1 MAKLISIASGKGG
14 VGKSFCSSS
23 LAISLNAAGH
33 KVLLVDADLGG
44 ANLHNFVGLKVP
56 GVGLYNYIRERSEL
70 SDVIVRSPAGV
81 DFIGGSG
88 DVLGMAHITKFEKI
102 KILTGLKNED
112 YEYVI
117 LDLGAGTSFNMVDM
131 FNVAD
136 IKIVVMSGE
145 PTSIENAYGFL
156 KVAIYRHIERF
167 LSKRWDFAEIN
178 KKLRSKSM
186 NFPSVQSIIDAA
198 AAVDKAAA
206 AAIKSFVSAF
216 RPGMILNQVKFKR
229 ELNVFYGFEN
239 VVNKYLSITIEK
251 LGFLPYDEKVSECIK
266 LLKPYYV
273 RFPDSE
279 TVGCVDDIRDQM
291 IAKLQ
296 GSGNE

>member
-1 MAKLISIASGKGG
+1 MSKLISIASGKGG

-23 LAISLNAAGH
+23 LALSLSAAGYRT
-33 KVLLVDADLGG
+33 LLVDADLGG

-56 GVGLYNYIRERSEL
+56 GIGLYNFIRERSEL
-70 SDVIVRSPAGV
+70 KDVIVKSPAGV

-102 KILTGLKNED
+102 KILTNIQELD
-112 YEYVI
+112 YDYTI
-117 LDLGAGTSFNMVDM
+117 LDLGAGTSFNMVDL

-167 LSKRWDFAEIN
+167 LSKRWDFEDIN

-186 NFPSVQSIIDAA
+186 NFPNVESIIEATAQIDKDIAA
-198 AAVDKAAA
+198 TITTFVAAFK
-206 AAIKSFVSAF
+206 
-216 RPGMILNQVKFKR
+216 PGMILN
-229 ELNVFYGFEN
+229 
-239 VVNKYLSITIEK
+239 LSLIHI
-251 LGFLPYDEKVSECIK
+251 
-266 LLKPYYV
+266 
-273 RFPDSE
+273 
-279 TVGCVDDIRDQM
+279 
-291 IAKLQ
+291 
-296 GSGNE
+296 

>member
-1 MAKLISIASGKGG
+1 MSKLISIASGKGG

-23 LAISLNAAGH
+23 LALSLSAAGYRT
-33 KVLLVDADLGG
+33 LLVDADLGG

-56 GVGLYNYIRERSEL
+56 GIGLYNFIRERSEL
-70 SDVIVRSPAGV
+70 KDVIVKSPAGV

-102 KILTGLKNED
+102 KILTNIQELD
-112 YEYVI
+112 YDYTI
-117 LDLGAGTSFNMVDM
+117 LDLGAGTRFNMVDL

-167 LSKRWDFAEIN
+167 LSKRWDFEDIN

-186 NFPSVQSIIDAA
+186 NFPNVESIIEATA
-198 AAVDKAAA
+198 QIDKDIA
-206 AAIKSFVSAF
+206 AAITTFVASFK
-216 RPGMILNQVKFKR
+216 PGMILNQVKFKR
-229 ELNVFYGFEN
+229 ELNVFYGFES
-239 VVNKYLSITIEK
+239 VVKKYLSIDIEK
-251 LGFLPYDEKVSECIK
+251 LGFLPYDEKVSECVK
-266 LLKPYYV
+266 LLKPYYL

-279 TVGCVDDIRDQM
+279 TVGCIDDIRDQM
-291 IAKLQ
+291 IAKL
-296 GSGNE
+296 

>member
-23 LAISLNAAGH
+23 LALSLCAAGY
-33 KVLLVDADLGG
+33 KTLLVDADLGG

-70 SDVIVRSPAGV
+70 SDVIVKSPAGV

-112 YEYVI
+112 YEYVV

-131 FNVAD
+131 FNVGD

-167 LSKRWDFAEIN
+167 LSKRWDFSEIN

-186 NFPSVQSIIDAA
+186 NFPNVQSIIDAA
-198 AAVDKAAA
+198 AKIDENVA
-206 AAIKSFVSAF
+206 AAIRSFVSAF
-216 RPGMILNQVKFKR
+216 KPGMVLNQVKFKR

-239 VVNKYLSITIEK
+239 VVNKYLSISIEK
-251 LGFLPYDEKVSECIK
+251 LGFLPYDKKVSECIK
-266 LLKPYYV
+266 LLRPYYV

-279 TVGCVDDIRDQM
+279 TVGCINDIRDQM
-291 IAKLQ
+291 IVKLQ
-296 GSGNE
+296 GSTNE

>member
-23 LAISLNAAGH
+23 LALSLNSIG
-33 KVLLVDADLGG
+33 KRVLLVDADLGG

-56 GVGLYNYIRERSEL
+56 GVGLYNFIRERSEL
-70 SDVIVRSPAGV
+70 KDVIVQSPAGV

-102 KILTGLKNED
+102 KILTSIQELD
-112 YEYVI
+112 YDFVVI
-117 LDLGAGTSFNMVDM
+117 DLGAGTSFNMVDI

-136 IKIVVMSGE
+136 IKLVVMSGE

-156 KVAIYRHIERF
+156 KVAIFRHIERF
-167 LSKRWDFAEIN
+167 LSKRWDFEEIN

-186 NFPSVQSIIDAA
+186 NFPNVESIIEAA
-198 AAVDKAAA
+198 SHIDEGVSE
-206 AAIKSFVSAF
+206 AIASFIKAF

-229 ELNVFYGFEN
+229 ELNVFYGFES
-239 VVNKYLSITIEK
+239 VVKKYLSVEVEK
-251 LGFLPYDEKVSECIK
+251 LGFLPFDEKVSECVK
-266 LLKPYYV
+266 LLKPYYL

-279 TVGCVDDIRDQM
+279 TVGCINDIREQM
-291 IAKLQ
+291 ITRLCK
-296 GSGNE
+296 

>member
-23 LAISLNAAGH
+23 LALSLSAAGH
-33 KVLLVDADLGG
+33 KTLLVDADLGG

-56 GVGLYNYIRERSEL
+56 GVGLYNYIREKSEL
-70 SDVIVRSPAGV
+70 NDVIVQSPAGV

-102 KILTGLKNED
+102 KILTGLKSQD

-136 IKIVVMSGE
+136 IKLVVMSGE

-167 LSKRWDFAEIN
+167 LSKRWDFSEIN

-186 NFPSVQSIIDAA
+186 NFPNVQSIVDAVSL
-198 AAVDKAAA
+198 VDNNVA
-206 AAIKSFVSAF
+206 AAITSFVAAF
-216 RPGMILNQVKFKR
+216 RPGMILNQVKYKR

-239 VVNKYLSITIEK
+239 VVNKYLSISIEK
-251 LGFLPYDEKVSECIK
+251 LGFLPYDSKVSECIK
-266 LLKPYYV
+266 LLQPYYNK
-273 RFPDSE
+273 FPESE
-279 TVGCVDDIRDQM
+279 TVGCINDIRDQM

-296 GSGNE
+296 GSTNE

>member
-23 LAISLNAAGH
+23 LSLSLNAAGH
-33 KVLLVDADLGG
+33 RTLLVDADLGG

-56 GVGLYNYIRERSEL
+56 GVGLYNFIREKSDL
-70 SDVIVRSPAGV
+70 QDVIVSSPAGV

-102 KILTGLKNED
+102 KILTTIQELD
-112 YEYVI
+112 YDYVI

-167 LSKRWDFAEIN
+167 LSKRWDFEEIN

-186 NFPSVQSIIDAA
+186 NFPNVSSIIEAA
-198 AAVDKAAA
+198 SAIDKDVANTIAH
-206 AAIKSFVSAF
+206 FVSTF
-216 RPGMILNQVKFKR
+216 KPGMILNQVKFKR
-229 ELNVFYGFEN
+229 ELNVFYGFES
-239 VVNKYLSITIEK
+239 VVKKYLSIDIEK

-266 LLKPYYV
+266 LLKPYYL

-279 TVGCVDDIRDQM
+279 TVTCINDIRDQM
-291 IAKLQ
+291 MIKL
-296 GSGNE
+296 

>member
-1 MAKLISIASGKGG
+1 MARLIAIASGKGG

-23 LAISLNAAGH
+23 LALSFNASGRRA
-33 KVLLVDADLGG
+33 LLVDADLGG

-56 GVGLYNYIRERSEL
+56 GVGLYNFIRERSDL
-70 SDVIVRSPAGV
+70 RDVIVRSPAGV

-88 DVLGMAHITKFEKI
+88 DVLGMAHISKFEKI
-102 KILTGLKNED
+102 KILTSIQELD
-112 YEYVI
+112 YDYVV
-117 LDLGAGTSFNMVDM
+117 LDLGAGTSFNMVDI

-156 KVAIYRHIERF
+156 KVAIFRHIERF
-167 LSKRWDFAEIN
+167 LSKRWDFEEIN

-186 NFPSVQSIIDAA
+186 NFPNVESIIEAAGSIDSNASDAIRA
-198 AAVDKAAA
+198 FID
-206 AAIKSFVSAF
+206 SF
-216 RPGMILNQVKFKR
+216 RPGMILNQVKYKR

-239 VVNKYLSITIEK
+239 VVKKYLSIDIEK
-251 LGFLPYDEKVSECIK
+251 LGFLPYDEKVSECVK
-266 LLKPYYV
+266 LLKPYYL

-279 TVGCVDDIRDQM
+279 TVSCIDDIRDQI
-291 IAKLQ
+291 IAKL
-296 GSGNE
+296 

>member
-1 MAKLISIASGKGG
+1 MAKLVAIASGKGG

-23 LAISLNAAGH
+23 LSLSLNSAGY
-33 KVLLVDADLGG
+33 KTLLVDADLGG

-56 GVGLYNYIRERSEL
+56 GVGLYNFIRERS
-70 SDVIVRSPAGV
+70 SITDVIVQSPVGV

-102 KILTGLKNED
+102 KILTNLQNLD
-112 YEYVI
+112 YDYVL

-167 LSKRWDFAEIN
+167 LSKRWDFEEVN

-186 NFPSVQSIIDAA
+186 NFPNVQSIVDVAYGIDSKV
-198 AAVDKAAA
+198 AV
-206 AAIKSFVSAF
+206 AIESFVKSFT
-216 RPGMILNQVKFKR
+216 PYMILNQVKYKR
-229 ELNVFYGFEN
+229 ELNVFYGFEK
-239 VVNKYLSITIEK
+239 VTQKYLNIDIDK
-251 LGFLPYDEKVSECIK
+251 LGFLPYDEKVSDCIK
-266 LLKPYYV
+266 LLTPFYV
-273 RFPDSE
+273 TYPDSE
-279 TVGCVDDIRDQM
+279 TVGCVDDIRAQLVS
-291 IAKLQ
+291 I
-296 GSGNE
+296 S

>member
-1 MAKLISIASGKGG
+1 MSKLIAIASGKGG

-23 LAISLNAAGH
+23 LALSLKAKGH
-33 KVLLVDADLGG
+33 KVLLVDGDLGG

-56 GVGLYNYIRERSEL
+56 GVGLYNFIREKSQLEE
-70 SDVIVRSPAGV
+70 VIVKSPADI

-102 KILTGLKNED
+102 KILTSIQELD
-112 YEYVI
+112 YDYTI
-117 LDLGAGTSFNMVDM
+117 LDLGAGTSFNMVDL

-167 LSKRWDFAEIN
+167 LSKRWDFEEIN

-186 NFPSVQSIIDAA
+186 NFPNVSSIIS
-198 AAVDKAAA
+198 AVEKIDEEIADT
-206 AAIKSFVSAF
+206 ISTFVESFK
-216 RPGMILNQVKFKR
+216 PGMILNQVKFKR
-229 ELNVFYGFEN
+229 ELNVFYGFES
-239 VVNKYLSITIEK
+239 VVKKYLSIEVEK

-266 LLKPYYV
+266 LLKPYYLSY
-273 RFPDSE
+273 PDSE
-279 TVGCVDDIRDQM
+279 TTGCIDDIRDQM
-291 IAKLQ
+291 IERL
-296 GSGNE
+296 

>member
-23 LAISLNAAGH
+23 LALSLSAKGH
-33 KVLLVDADLGG
+33 KILLVDADLGG

-56 GVGLYNYIRERSEL
+56 GVGLYNYIRERSEI
-70 SDVIVRSPAGV
+70 SDVIVKSPAGV

-102 KILTGLKNED
+102 KILTGLKSQD
-112 YEYVI
+112 YEYII

-136 IKIVVMSGE
+136 IKLVVMSSE

-156 KVAIYRHIERF
+156 KIAIYRHIERF

-186 NFPSVQSIIDAA
+186 NFPNVQSIIDAVNE
-198 AAVDKAAA
+198 VDSNVAS
-206 AAIKSFVSAF
+206 AIKSFVSAF
-216 RPGMILNQVKFKR
+216 RPGMILNQVKYKR

-239 VVNKYLSITIEK
+239 VVSKYLSIDIEK
-251 LGFLPYDEKVSECIK
+251 LGFLPYDSKVSECIK
-266 LLKPYYV
+266 LLQPYYKKY
-273 RFPDSE
+273 PESE
-279 TVGCVDDIRDQM
+279 TVGCIDDIRDQM

-296 GSGNE
+296 GSQNE